1 MSGILSKYLHTA
13 YACVYVCSHAEN
25 TWDVMYSYD
34 PVSSLTSAEE
44 SLVLGGEVAMW
55 GERIDENNIESIVY
69 PRASSVGERLW
80 SPSSVTDLTSAKS
93 RIQVQRCR
101 MVERGFRPGAIE
113 PGFCHVTYV

>member
-1 MSGILSKYLHTA
+1 MCSCTS
-13 YACVYVCSHAEN
+13 YVFCSHAAN
-25 TWDVMYSYD
+25 TWDVMYQYD
-34 PVSSLTSAEE
+34 PVSSLTASEE

-55 GERIDENNIESIVY
+55 GEHIDENNIEAIVY

-80 SPSSVTDLTSAKS
+80 SPASVTDLTSAKN

-101 MVERGFRPGAIE
+101 MIERGFHPGAIE